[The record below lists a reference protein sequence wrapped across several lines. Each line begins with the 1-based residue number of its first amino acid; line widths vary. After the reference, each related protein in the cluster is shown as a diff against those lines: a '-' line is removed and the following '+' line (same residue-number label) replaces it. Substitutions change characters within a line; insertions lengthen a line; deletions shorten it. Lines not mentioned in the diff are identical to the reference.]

1 MKRMALLAYM
11 GLLMANGDAEPGQPI
26 SPRFAGD
33 PSPHWFDDRW
43 YLYATD
49 DASNS
54 AAIGTAPAGASTV
67 RYRHAK
73 LAG

>member
-1 MKRMALLAYM
+1 MKRMALLACM
-11 GLLMANGDAEPGQPI
+11 GLLMANGDVEPGQPI

-54 AAIGTAPAGASTV
+54 GRYWDSTSW
-67 RYRHAK
+67 RLYSSTDMK
-73 LAG
+73 S